1 MSNSSAARQRIEKLL
16 DANSFVEIGAAVHAR
31 ATDFNPHPAEE
42 SSDGVIT
49 GYGLIEDSL
58 VYVYS
63 QDASVLGGSIGEM
76 HARKITRMYDMAIR
90 TGAPVI
96 GLIDS
101 AGLRL
106 QEGMDALDA
115 VAQIYA
121 KQAAA
126 SGQIPQISAVFGRCG
141 GSLAVAA
148 SMCDFTLMENGAHLF
163 VNAPNTLAGNREE
176 DNDTSSA
183 ASRAAAGVADYTGT
197 EDEVLGKVR
206 ELVGILPSN
215 FEDIAEADCED
226 DMNRSCPG
234 IAANAADPAAVF
246 TEAADDGKFVE
257 IRKDFAPEMVTG
269 FVRLGGTTA
278 GVFGTRSEQLTA
290 NGCTKAAALVRFC
303 DAFGLPVVSLTNVNG
318 FAASI
323 GEENLEG
330 SAAAA
335 LTMALARASVPKIN
349 VISKKAMGSA
359 YAVMN
364 AKATGADFTFAFPGA
379 VIGIMDAAMAARV
392 IAPVSDTVTF
402 ESTRKRYEETQCSLA
417 GAASR
422 GLVDRIVEPS
432 DLRRYL
438 IGALEVLYTK
448 RVDTPA
454 GKHGS
459 RS

>member
-16 DANSFVEIGAAVHAR
+16 DANSFVEIGAGVHAR
-31 ATDFNPHPAEE
+31 ATDFNPRPAEA

-76 HARKITRMYDMAIR
+76 HARKIIRIYDMAIK

-115 VAQIYA
+115 VAGIYA
-121 KQAAA
+121 RQAAA
-126 SGQIPQISAVFGRCG
+126 SGLIPQISAVFGRCG
-141 GSLAVAA
+141 GGLAVAA
-148 SMCDFTLMENGAHLF
+148 SMCDFTLMESGAHLF

-176 DNDTSSA
+176 SNDTSSA
-183 ASRAAAGVADYTGT
+183 SSRAAAGVADYTGT
-197 EDEVLGKVR
+197 EDEVLGKIR
-206 ELVGILPSN
+206 ELVDILPCN
-215 FEDIAEADCED
+215 YEDIAEGESED
-226 DMNRSCPG
+226 DLNRGCTG
-234 IAANAADPAAVF
+234 IAAGADPAAIMK
-246 TEAADDGKFVE
+246 EAADDGVFVE
-257 IRKDFAPEMVTG
+257 IRSAFAPDMTAG
-269 FVRLGGTTA
+269 LARLGGTTV
-278 GVFGTRSEQLTA
+278 GVIGNRSPLLTA
-290 NGCTKAAALVRFC
+290 DGCTKAADLVRFC
-303 DAFGLPVVSLTNVNG
+303 DAFGIPVISLTNATG
-318 FAASI
+318 FAAAI
-323 GEENLEG
+323 GEENREG

-349 VISKKAMGSA
+349 VITKQSMGSA

-364 AKATGADFTFAFPGA
+364 AKATGADLTFAFPGA

-392 IAPVSDTVTF
+392 MVPGADKLTF
-402 ESTRKRYEETQCSLA
+402 EETRQRYAETQCSLA
-417 GAASR
+417 GAAAR
-422 GLVDRIVEPS
+422 GLVDSVVEPA

-454 GKHGS
+454 GKHIS
-459 RS
+459 HC

>member
-16 DANSFVEIGAAVHAR
+16 DANSFVEIGAAIRAR

-163 VNAPNTLAGNREE
+163 INAPNTLAGNREE
-176 DNDTSSA
+176 DNDTSTA
-183 ASRAAAGVADYTGT
+183 ASRAAAGVTDFTGT
-197 EDEVLGKVR
+197 EEEVLGKVR
-206 ELVGILPSN
+206 ELVSVLPSN
-215 FEDIAEADCED
+215 FEDIAEAETED
-226 DMNRSCPG
+226 DMNRDCPG
-234 IAANAADPAAVF
+234 ITAGADPAAVF
-246 TEAADDGKFVE
+246 AEAADDRKFVE
-257 IRKDFAPEMVTG
+257 IRQAYAPEMVTG

-278 GVFGTRSEQLTA
+278 GVFGTRSQALTA
-290 NGCTKAAALVRFC
+290 GGCEKAAALVKFC
-303 DAFGLPVVSLTNVNG
+303 DAFGLPVVSLTNAAG
-318 FAASI
+318 FAAAV
-323 GEENLEG
+323 GEENREG
-330 SAAAA
+330 SAAAD

-349 VISKKAMGSA
+349 VITQKAMGSA

-364 AKATGADFTFAFPGA
+364 ARATGADFTFAFPGA
-379 VIGIMDAAMAARV
+379 VIGIMDALMAVRV
-392 IAPVSDTVTF
+392 IAPGADSASF
-402 ESTRKRYEETQCSLA
+402 EAARKRYEEKQCSVS

-432 DLRRYL
+432 ELRRYL

-459 RS
+459 R

>member
-1 MSNSSAARQRIEKLL
+1 MSNSSAARQRIETLL
-16 DANSFVEIGAAVHAR
+16 DDNSFVEIGAAVRAR

-76 HARKITRMYDMAIR
+76 HARKITRIYDLAIR

-121 KQAAA
+121 KQAEA
-126 SGQIPQISAVFGRCG
+126 SGMIPQISAVFGRCG
-141 GSLAVAA
+141 GGLAVAA

-176 DNDTSSA
+176 NNDTSA
-183 ASRAAAGVADYTGT
+183 AGCRAAAGVADYTGT
-197 EDEVLGKVR
+197 EEEVLGKVR
-206 ELVGILPSN
+206 ELISILPCN
-215 FEDIAEADCED
+215 YEDIAEAESDD

-234 IAANAADPAAVF
+234 IAAGADPAAVF
-246 TEAADDGKFVE
+246 TEAADDSKFVE
-257 IRKDFAPEMVTG
+257 IRQAYAPEMVTG

-278 GVFGTRSEQLTA
+278 GVFGTRSQQLTA
-290 NGCTKAAALVRFC
+290 DGCTKAAALVKFC
-303 DAFGLPVVSLTNVNG
+303 DAFGIPVISLTNVTG
-318 FAASI
+318 FAAAI
-323 GEENLEG
+323 GEENREG

-349 VISKKAMGSA
+349 VISQKAMGSA

-364 AKATGADFTFAFPGA
+364 ARATGADLTFAFPGA
-379 VIGIMDAAMAARV
+379 VIGIMDATMAARV
-392 IAPVSDTVTF
+392 IAPEADAATFKATV
-402 ESTRKRYEETQCSLA
+402 RRYEETQCSVT

-422 GLVDRIVEPS
+422 GLVDRIVEPA
-432 DLRRYL
+432 DLRQYL

-454 GKHGS
+454 GKHVS
-459 RS
+459 R